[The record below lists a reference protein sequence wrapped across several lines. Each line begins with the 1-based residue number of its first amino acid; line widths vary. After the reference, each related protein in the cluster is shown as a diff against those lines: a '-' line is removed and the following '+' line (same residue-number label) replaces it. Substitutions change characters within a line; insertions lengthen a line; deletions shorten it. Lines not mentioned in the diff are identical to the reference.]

1 MDGEPVAAA
10 TPDGTPDHV
19 AQPDGEPEAGA
30 TGTED
35 GATGALDHEFHAP
48 VEAATGVEQ
57 EVEVL
62 V

>member
-1 MDGEPVAAA
+1 VAAA

-19 AQPDGEPEAGA
+19 AQPDGEPDAGETGVEAPA
-30 TGTED
+30 
-35 GATGALDHEFHAP
+35 GALDHEFHAP
-48 VEAATGVEQ
+48 VEAATGEEQ